1 MSWITEN
8 ILSVIT
14 DFIGSVIEFFGEL
27 INNIFFYIVDMAISS
42 PYGQNA
48 QKVMVAVGFAL
59 VSLMVVKI
67 VMSGYLLETDYDSD
81 ADPFDLLVRIS
92 ETTAVISCEGWIFDF
107 TLQLSK
113 DFASDLISS
122 TNVSGYSSQ
131 TQSLIDAVVLA
142 NTGASTSTYVILI
155 LAILI
160 ATIIFMFVSG
170 LRGGELVAMKLF
182 MPIFAIDLLT
192 SSRERWNNFF
202 MGYMLAFFTYAIQI
216 LFYTVAMKT
225 YVSASFSN
233 RMNLVAACIWMII
246 AIRAPQFLE
255 KYLYKSGVSSAASSG
270 IRMIAQTAMFKAM

>member
-131 TQSLIDAVVLA
+131 TQSLIDAAVLA

-270 IRMIAQTAMFKAM
+270 IRMIAQTVMFKAM

>member
-131 TQSLIDAVVLA
+131 TQSLIDAAVLA

-182 MPIFAIDLLT
+182 MPIFAIDFLT

>member
-131 TQSLIDAVVLA
+131 TQSLISAAVLA
-142 NTGASTSTYVILI
+142 STGASISTYVILI

-270 IRMIAQTAMFKAM
+270 IRMIAQTAMFKVM